1 MKILVLSDPHG
12 SLVNIERAICAEQPD
27 RIIFLGD
34 RVSDFLDVCGKESY
48 RKNYERTPVHIVSG
62 NCDLGRS
69 EFPEKLVLEI
79 EGKRFYI
86 THGHRENV
94 KMGYMRLCYSAM
106 EAEADIALFG
116 HTHMKCKNNY
126 EGLELLNPGAATLGS
141 YGVVQITDGRIETEV
156 KLLPQ

>member
-1 MKILVLSDPHG
+1 MKILVLSDSHG
-12 SLVNIERAICAEQPD
+12 YLARIEQAIRAEQPD

-34 RVSDFLDVCGKESY
+34 RASDFLDVCEKESY
-48 RKNYERTPVHIVSG
+48 QEKYERTPVHIVSG
-62 NCDLGRS
+62 NCDTGRS
-69 EFPEKLVLEI
+69 GFPEKLILEI

-94 KMGYMRLCYSAM
+94 KMGYMRLCYSAL

-126 EGLELLNPGAATLGS
+126 EGLELLNPGAAMLGS
-141 YGVVQITDGRIETEV
+141 YGTVQLVNGVIETEV
-156 KLLPQ
+156 KLLP

>member
-1 MKILVLSDPHG
+1 MMKILVLSDSHG
-12 SLVNIERAICAEQPD
+12 SLAYIEQAIFAEQPD

-34 RVSDFLDVCGKESY
+34 RVADFLAVCGKASY
-48 RKNYERTPVHIVSG
+48 QDKYEKTPVHIVSG
-62 NCDLGRS
+62 NCDMGRS

-126 EGLELLNPGAATLGS
+126 EGLELLNPGALTLGF
-141 YGVVQITDGRIETEV
+141 YGIVQIKNGIMETEV
-156 KLLPQ
+156 KVLP